1 MDFEKQEEL
10 RSKYA
15 LIRRGLSALR
25 NAIEGLTLMKLTGDP
40 FFDDSEE
47 ARQKLIM
54 IVEKAAHRATQSE
67 IEALI
72 ERTWPV
78 HQREAAKAMGRI
90 AQLVEQL
97 TLSVGPRFEPWCVHQ
112 IFKQYQVIITSPEI
126 MLMLMFV

>member
-25 NAIEGLTLMKLTGDP
+25 NAIEGFTLMQATGDP

-54 IVEKAAHRATQSE
+54 IVEKASHFATQSE

-72 ERTWPV
+72 AEYGSDAR
-78 HQREAAKAMGRI
+78 
-90 AQLVEQL
+90 
-97 TLSVGPRFEPWCVHQ
+97 
-112 IFKQYQVIITSPEI
+112 QVLE
-126 MLMLMFV
+126 

>member
-10 RSKYA
+10 RTKYA

-25 NAIEGLTLMKLTGDP
+25 NSIEALTLMQSTGDP

-72 ERTWPV
+72 AEY
-78 HQREAAKAMGRI
+78 
-90 AQLVEQL
+90 
-97 TLSVGPRFEPWCVHQ
+97 GPDAR
-112 IFKQYQVIITSPEI
+112 QV
-126 MLMLMFV
+126 LA

>member
-25 NAIEGLTLMKLTGDP
+25 NSIEGLTLLKSTGDP

-47 ARQKLIM
+47 ARHKLIM
-54 IVEKAAHRATQSE
+54 IVEKASHRATQSE

-72 ERTWPV
+72 AEY
-78 HQREAAKAMGRI
+78 
-90 AQLVEQL
+90 
-97 TLSVGPRFEPWCVHQ
+97 GPDAR
-112 IFKQYQVIITSPEI
+112 QV
-126 MLMLMFV
+126 LA